1 MRLISQKS
9 IGYIDVEYEKGI
21 VFLRNEEKR
30 TMVVYIVNDRLQI
43 VIAAYDS
50 EYKARKVLKDM
61 RELYEYYMIA
71 EGYQKVFYFEPPKI
85 FEFPENNI
93 VEV

>member
-30 TMVVYIVNDRLQI
+30 TIVVYAANDRKQI

-50 EYKARKVLKDM
+50 KYKARKVLKDM
-61 RELYEYYMIA
+61 GELYKDYIIV
-71 EGYQKVFYFEPPKI
+71 EGYQKLLYFEQPKI
-85 FEFPENNI
+85 FEFPENDE

>member
-9 IGYIDVEYEKGI
+9 IGYIDVEYEKGV
-21 VFLRNEEKR
+21 VFLRNEEKK
-30 TMVVYIVNDRLQI
+30 TMVVYTADDRQQI

-61 RELYEYYMIA
+61 RELYEHYMIA
-71 EGYQKVFYFEPPKI
+71 EGYQKVFFFAPPKT
-85 FEFPENNI
+85 FEFPGNNE

>member
-30 TMVVYIVNDRLQI
+30 TIVVYAANDRMQSS
-43 VIAAYDS
+43 D
-50 EYKARKVLKDM
+50 KK
-61 RELYEYYMIA
+61 MI
-71 EGYQKVFYFEPPKI
+71 E
-85 FEFPENNI
+85 
-93 VEV
+93 

>member
-9 IGYIDVEYEKGI
+9 IGYIDVEYEKGV

-30 TMVVYIVNDRLQI
+30 TIIVYEADNRKRI

-61 RELYEYYMIA
+61 RELYEHYMIA
-71 EGYQKVFYFEPPKI
+71 EGYQKVFFFAPPKI
-85 FEFPENNI
+85 FEFPESNA